1 MLLLKVVSVLDSHGY
16 MNLLD
21 RRRMLRVVKAVL

>member
-1 MLLLKVVSVLDSHGY
+1 MLLLKVVSVLDSQGY